1 MLLPACRHLAAVLSL
16 VMLIT
21 VSMLTVADV
30 SPLHADD
37 VVLQKSSQQAWFK
50 GNMHTHSLWSD
61 GDDYPEMIADWY
73 QQHGYNF
80 LVFTDHNVLHTDER
94 WIDVEKNK
102 GGLVAF
108 NKLVEQFGKDNVPV
122 REQPKPKQPA
132 AEQQDVKQQ
141 VETTDQEAEAEH
153 EADTERQE
161 KFTLQTKLQTFDQTF
176 EQFAKPGEYIL
187 IQGEE
192 ISDRFQNKPI
202 HMCATN
208 TSDLLPPMHGD
219 SVYEV
224 MQNNIN
230 VAISMRERS
239 GVKTLVHL
247 NHPNFG
253 YGVTAEQLMKVQG
266 ENFFEVF
273 NGHPSVNDAGDATHA
288 STERMWDIINTFR
301 LADLGLPLMYGL
313 ATDDGHNYHKEEA
326 GQGAQPGRGWVMVLA
341 KQLDPN
347 TLVESL
353 EAGRFYSSSGVTLR
367 KITTTKLS
375 LTVEIEP
382 VAHSTYQ
389 IQFIGT
395 KRGFD
400 QTSTQM
406 PPRPAPPVGSEES
419 KNPEVAVESISPRAT
434 EQLTRKYSQD
444 IGATLKSVDGTSA
457 TYEFTGDELY
467 VRAIVTSSL
476 QHSNPSVRGQV
487 QKAWV
492 QPVVPVTSANR

>member
-108 NKLVEQFGKDNVPV
+108 NKLVEQFGKTHVPV
-122 REQPKPKQPA
+122 RDK
-132 AEQQDVKQQ
+132 DG
-141 VETTDQEAEAEH
+141 
-153 EADTERQE
+153 RQ
-161 KFTLQTKLQTFDQTF
+161 QTKLQTFDETF
-176 EQFAKPGEYIL
+176 KQFVKPGEYIL

-192 ISDRFQNKPI
+192 ITDRFQNKPI

-208 TSDLLPPMHGD
+208 TKELLPPMHGD

-230 VAISMRERS
+230 AAISRRERS
-239 GVKTLVHL
+239 GDKTLVHL

-288 STERMWDIINTFR
+288 STEQMWDIINTFR
-301 LADLGLPLMYGL
+301 LADFELPLMYGL
-313 ATDDGHNYHKEEA
+313 ATDDGHEYHKPKP

-341 KQLDPN
+341 DQLDPD
-347 TLVESL
+347 TLVDSL
-353 EAGRFYSSSGVTLR
+353 EAGRFYSSSGVTLS
-367 KITTTKLS
+367 KVEVTDS
-375 LTVEIEP
+375 SFTVEIDPATE
-382 VAHSTYQ
+382 ATYT
-389 IQFIGT
+389 IEFIGT
-395 KRGFD
+395 KKGFD
-400 QTSTQM
+400 ATSEAM
-406 PPRPAPPVGSEES
+406 SDDPA
-419 KNPEVAVESISPRAT
+419 KA

-476 QHSNPSVRGQV
+476 QHPNPSVRGQV